1 MKKRTITKISGVKL
15 KPFNR
20 YGKPISKLSWF
31 PISYNEKNGH
41 GSYIL
46 KFEAGGKSLRHKHLE
61 HEEFLIL
68 KGSLKDSDNTE
79 FKTGDFVTFQPG
91 SSHFSTSDEGCLL
104 LVFARGHNKLL

>member
-1 MKKRTITKISGVKL
+1 MKL

-31 PISYNEKNGH
+31 PISYKEKNGH

-68 KGSLKDSDNTE
+68 KGS
-79 FKTGDFVTFQPG
+79 
-91 SSHFSTSDEGCLL
+91 CLQL
-104 LVFARGHNKLL
+104 PFFISKKRTNFNH